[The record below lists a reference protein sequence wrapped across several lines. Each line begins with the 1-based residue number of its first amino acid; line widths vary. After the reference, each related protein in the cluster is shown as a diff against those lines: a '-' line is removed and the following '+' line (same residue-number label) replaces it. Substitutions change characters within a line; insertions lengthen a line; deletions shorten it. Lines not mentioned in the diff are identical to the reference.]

1 MKHVKT
7 NAIRILEQKK
17 AVFQVHSYEPDGI
30 SRSGVEVAE
39 LLGQEPAAVY
49 KTLVTCGKS
58 GANYVFVIPVA
69 AELDLKKAAGAA
81 GEKSIAMLKS
91 KDLLGLTGYIHGGC
105 SPVGMKKLFPTFVDR
120 SAEDRPAI
128 LLSGGK
134 IGMHIEIALSE
145 LRKALPFQ
153 LAGLV

>member
-1 MKHVKT
+1 MKNVKT

-17 AVFQVHSYEPDGI
+17 AVFRVHRYEPDGI
-30 SRSGVEVAE
+30 PRTGVEVAE

-69 AELDLKKAAGAA
+69 AELNLKKAAEAA

-105 SPVGMKKLFPTFVDR
+105 SPVGMKKLFPTLIDR
-120 SAEDRPAI
+120 SAEARPAI
-128 LLSGGK
+128 LLSGGR
-134 IGMHIEIALSE
+134 IGMHIEISLAE

>member
-1 MKHVKT
+1 MKNVKT
-7 NAIRILEQKK
+7 NAIRILGQKK
-17 AVFQVHSYEPDGI
+17 AVFQVHSYEPDGV
-30 SRSGVEVAE
+30 SRTGVEVAE
-39 LLGQEPAAVY
+39 LLGQETAAVY

-91 KDLLGLTGYIHGGC
+91 RDLLNLTGYIHGGC
-105 SPVGMKKLFPTFVDR
+105 SPIGMKKLFPTWIDR
-120 SAEDRPAI
+120 SAEARPTI
-128 LLSGGK
+128 LVSGGR
-134 IGMHIEIALSE
+134 IGMHIEISLSE
-145 LRKALPFQ
+145 LRRVLPFQ